1 MELLK
6 NLSGLPEKITKF
18 LMGAMR
24 VFVISFSNL
33 NRSKTRTALSMI
45 GIVIGVAAIVSMV
58 AIVDGLFQDVQDTI
72 GQVQGLRVLPKNSSG
87 PYSAIDADWADK
99 LDAIQG
105 VRISIPQVIAL
116 ITSIDGKGVTFPAVT
131 GIGIDFARQ
140 EKARILGFQG
150 EIIEGRQIR
159 GGERN
164 VVVLGE
170 QVADDHGKFVGSK
183 VKINDLDFRVVGIF
197 SSGSSQ
203 GNSAVLMPI
212 DDARDISNLSGTK
225 ANAFIVD
232 IIDPGADEKIARVI
246 NFRYGDDLEAFSL
259 NDLSSQFGEIL
270 GSLRLLVGAVAAI
283 AAIVAGVGIIN
294 TMLMSVI
301 ERFREIGALKA
312 VGWTEG
318 NILSMI
324 MAESILIGITGGL
337 IGLAGGSLIALLI
350 NSAFGLKV
358 AISLGL
364 LLQAFAFAISIS
376 LIAGIY
382 PAYIASKMDPID
394 ALRSE

>member
-1 MELLK
+1 MPAKTLLEF
-6 NLSGLPEKITKF
+6 PEKVTNF
-18 LMGAMR
+18 LFGAIR
-24 VFVISFSNL
+24 VFRIAFFNL
-33 NRSKTRTALSMI
+33 NRSKTRTLLSMI

-58 AIVDGLFQDVQDTI
+58 AIVDGLFQEVQTTI

-87 PYSAIDADWADK
+87 PYSTIDVDWADK
-99 LDAIQG
+99 IDAIQG

-116 ITSIDGKGVTFPAVT
+116 VTSIDGKKVTFPAVT
-131 GIGIDFARQ
+131 GVGLDFSRQ

-150 EIIEGRQIR
+150 EITEGRQIR

-164 VVVLGE
+164 VVVLGK
-170 QVADDHGKFVGSK
+170 QLADDYDKFVGSK
-183 VKINDLDFRVVGIF
+183 IKINDLDFRVVGIF
-197 SSGSSQ
+197 SSGSAQ
-203 GNSAVLMPI
+203 ANSAVLMPI
-212 DDARDISNLSGTK
+212 DDARDISNVAAGK
-225 ANAFIVD
+225 INALVVDIVD
-232 IIDPGADEKIARVI
+232 PSAGDKISRII
-246 NFRYGDDLEAFSL
+246 NFRYGADLEAFSL
-259 NDLSSQFGEIL
+259 NDLSSQFGDIL
-270 GSLRLLVGAVAAI
+270 GSLRLLVGVVAAI

-318 NILSMI
+318 NVLSMI
-324 MAESILIGITGGL
+324 LAESMLIGVVGGFAGL
-337 IGLAGGSLIALLI
+337 ITGSLIAIII
-350 NSAFGLKV
+350 NSVFGLKV
-358 AISLGL
+358 AITLGL
-364 LLQAFAFAISIS
+364 LMQAFIFAISIS

>member
-1 MELLK
+1 MPAKARREF
-6 NLSGLPEKITKF
+6 PEKVTNF
-18 LMGAMR
+18 LFGAIR
-24 VFVISFSNL
+24 VFRIAFFNL
-33 NRSKTRTALSMI
+33 NRSKTRTLLSMI

-58 AIVDGLFQDVQDTI
+58 AIVDGLFQEVQTTI

-87 PYSAIDADWADK
+87 PYSTIDVDWADK
-99 LDAIQG
+99 IDAIQG

-116 ITSIDGKGVTFPAVT
+116 VTSIDGKKVTFPAVT
-131 GIGIDFARQ
+131 GVGLDFSRQ

-150 EIIEGRQIR
+150 EITEGRQIR

-164 VVVLGE
+164 VVVLGK
-170 QVADDHGKFVGSK
+170 QLADDYDKFVGSK
-183 VKINDLDFRVVGIF
+183 IKINDLDFRVVGIF
-197 SSGSSQ
+197 SSGSAQ
-203 GNSAVLMPI
+203 ANSAVLMPI
-212 DDARDISNLSGTK
+212 DDARDISNVAAGK
-225 ANAFIVD
+225 INALVVDIVD
-232 IIDPGADEKIARVI
+232 PSAGDKISRII
-246 NFRYGDDLEAFSL
+246 NFRYGADLEAFSL
-259 NDLSSQFGEIL
+259 NDLSSQFGDIL
-270 GSLRLLVGAVAAI
+270 GSLRLLVGVVAAI

-318 NILSMI
+318 NVLSMI
-324 MAESILIGITGGL
+324 LAESMLIGVVGGFAGL
-337 IGLAGGSLIALLI
+337 ITGSLIAIII
-350 NSAFGLKV
+350 NSVFGLKV
-358 AISLGL
+358 AITLGL
-364 LLQAFAFAISIS
+364 LMQAFIFAISIS

>member
-1 MELLK
+1 M
-6 NLSGLPEKITKF
+6 
-18 LMGAMR
+18 
-24 VFVISFSNL
+24 
-33 NRSKTRTALSMI
+33 
-45 GIVIGVAAIVSMV
+45 
-58 AIVDGLFQDVQDTI
+58 
-72 GQVQGLRVLPKNSSG
+72 
-87 PYSAIDADWADK
+87 
-99 LDAIQG
+99 
-105 VRISIPQVIAL
+105 
-116 ITSIDGKGVTFPAVT
+116 
-131 GIGIDFARQ
+131 
-140 EKARILGFQG
+140 
-150 EIIEGRQIR
+150 
-159 GGERN
+159 
-164 VVVLGE
+164 
-170 QVADDHGKFVGSK
+170 
-183 VKINDLDFRVVGIF
+183 
-197 SSGSSQ
+197 
-203 GNSAVLMPI
+203 
-212 DDARDISNLSGTK
+212 
-225 ANAFIVD
+225 
-232 IIDPGADEKIARVI
+232 I

>member
-1 MELLK
+1 MLK
-6 NLSGLPEKITKF
+6 RFSDFQDKITHFF
-18 LMGAMR
+18 LSAMR
-24 VFVISFSNL
+24 IFTIAFSNM

-58 AIVDGLFQDVQDTI
+58 AIVDGLFQDVQNTI
-72 GQVQGLRVLPKNSSG
+72 GQVQGLRVLPKNSAG
-87 PYSAIDADWADK
+87 PYSTIDADWAGKIDS
-99 LDAIQG
+99 ISG

-116 ITSIDGKGVTFPAVT
+116 VTSIDGKSVTFPAVT
-131 GIGIDFARQ
+131 GIGLDFSRQ

-170 QVADDHGKFVGSK
+170 QVADDYDKFVGSK
-183 VKINDLDFRVVGIF
+183 VKINDLDFRVIGIF
-197 SSGSSQ
+197 SSSSSQ
-203 GNSAVLMPI
+203 GNSAILMSI
-212 DDARDISNLSGTK
+212 DDARDISNVSDTK
-225 ANAFIVD
+225 INALIVD
-232 IIDPGADEKIARVI
+232 IIDPSADEKIARII
-246 NFRYGDDLEAFSL
+246 NFRYGDDLKAYSL
-259 NDLSSQFGEIL
+259 SDLSSQFGEIL

-301 ERFREIGALKA
+301 ERFKEIGALKA

-324 MAESILIGITGGL
+324 MAESALIGITGGL
-337 IGLAGGSLIALLI
+337 IGLAVGSSIALLI
-350 NSAFGLKV
+350 NATFGLNV
-358 AISLGL
+358 SISIGL
-364 LLQAFAFAISIS
+364 LLQAFVFAISIS